1 MVHWMKIYENGNNNS
16 IWRRNTTLFGY
27 LSAVFSAALFGSIST
42 VAKPAVSDISPILLS
57 SLVYLIA
64 AVVMTPIVQQRRV
77 SSSLRLTTT
86 AAVSSILR
94 KKNREIL
101 LILLTSIAG
110 AIIAPTLYFFGL
122 KYTSAVHTSIL
133 LNGEMVFTVLLA
145 ILFFKERLRLQ
156 GYIGISLVFVGIV
169 IVSITDKQ
177 YFDFQVTTSL
187 TNIIL
192 GDFLVL
198 GSTLFWAIDNNISKI
213 ITHSGIRATRLI
225 QIKSGIGGTVLI
237 VIVAVLG
244 IPVNLNLAQVPN
256 IILLGSAGF
265 AASLFFF
272 LYSLKRIG
280 TVKTVVIFSTSS
292 VFGVI
297 FASSFLH
304 EQIGIYQIAS
314 AIIIILL
321 GIYLINKK
329 GNNNNGS

>member
-1 MVHWMKIYENGNNNS
+1 MKNGNDNIIS
-16 IWRRNTTLFGY
+16 RRNMTLFGY
-27 LSAVFSAALFGSIST
+27 LSAFLSAVLFGSIST

-57 SLVYLIA
+57 SLVYMVA
-64 AVVMTPIVQQRRV
+64 AVVMTPIAQQRGV
-77 SSSLRLTTT
+77 SSSLGRT
-86 AAVSSILR
+86 AAVSSTIR
-94 KKNREIL
+94 KKSREIL

-122 KYTSAVHTSIL
+122 KYTSAAHTSIL

-145 ILFFKERLRLQ
+145 ILFFKEKLRLL
-156 GYIGISLVFVGIV
+156 GYIGVVLVFVGII

-177 YFDFQVTTSL
+177 YFDFQVPNSL
-187 TNIIL
+187 ANIIL
-192 GDFLVL
+192 GDLFIL

-213 ITHSGIRATRLI
+213 ITQRGIRATRLI

-272 LYSLKRIG
+272 LYSLKRLG

-292 VFGVI
+292 VFGVT
-297 FASSFLH
+297 FASLFLH
-304 EQIGIYQIAS
+304 EQISTYQIAS
-314 AIIIILL
+314 VIIIILS
-321 GIYLINKK
+321 GIYLISKK
-329 GNNNNGS
+329 GNNNNS

>member
-1 MVHWMKIYENGNNNS
+1 MKIHENGNNNS
-16 IWRRNTTLFGY
+16 ICSRNTTLFGY
-27 LSAVFSAALFGSIST
+27 LSVVLSAALFGSIST

-57 SLVYLIA
+57 SLVYLVA
-64 AVVMTPIVQQRRV
+64 AVVMTPIAQQRGI
-77 SSSLRLTTT
+77 SSSLGLTATT
-86 AAVSSILR
+86 VVSSTTR
-94 KKNREIL
+94 KKKREIL
-101 LILLTSIAG
+101 LILSTSIAG
-110 AIIAPTLYFFGL
+110 AIIAPALYFFGL
-122 KYTSAVHTSIL
+122 KNTSAVHTSFL

-145 ILFFKERLRLQ
+145 ILFFKERLRLL
-156 GYIGISLVFVGIV
+156 GYIGVVLVFVGIV

-177 YFDFQVTTSL
+177 YFDLKVPNSL

-192 GDFLVL
+192 GDLLVL

-237 VIVAVLG
+237 IVIAVLG

-256 IILLGSAGF
+256 IILLGSVGF

-292 VFGVI
+292 VFGVT
-297 FASSFLH
+297 FASLFLY
-304 EQIGIYQIAS
+304 EQISMFQTAS
-314 AIIIILL
+314 AIIIILT

-329 GNNNNGS
+329 GNNNG

>member
-1 MVHWMKIYENGNNNS
+1 MVHWMKIHENSNNNS
-16 IWRRNTTLFGY
+16 ICRRNTTLFGY
-27 LSAVFSAALFGSIST
+27 LSAVLSAALFGSIST

-64 AVVMTPIVQQRRV
+64 ALVMTPVVQRHV
-77 SSSLRLTTT
+77 SSSLRLTTVV
-86 AAVSSILR
+86 VSSILR

-145 ILFFKERLRLQ
+145 ILFFKERLTLL

-169 IVSITDKQ
+169 IVSTTDKQ

-192 GDFLVL
+192 GDLLVL

>member
-57 SLVYLIA
+57 SLVYLVA
-64 AVVMTPIVQQRRV
+64 AVVMTPIAQQRGV

-86 AAVSSILR
+86 TVSSILGN
-94 KKNREIL
+94 KNREIL
-101 LILLTSIAG
+101 LILLTAIAG
-110 AIIAPTLYFFGL
+110 AVIAPTLYFFGL
-122 KYTSAVHTSIL
+122 KYTLAAQTSIL

-237 VIVAVLG
+237 IIVAVLG

>member
-94 KKNREIL
+94 KKNR
-101 LILLTSIAG
+101 
-110 AIIAPTLYFFGL
+110 
-122 KYTSAVHTSIL
+122 
-133 LNGEMVFTVLLA
+133 A

>member
-1 MVHWMKIYENGNNNS
+1 MVHWMKIHENSNNNS
-16 IWRRNTTLFGY
+16 ICRRNTTLFGY
-27 LSAVFSAALFGSIST
+27 LSAVLSAALFGSIST

-64 AVVMTPIVQQRRV
+64 ALVMTPVVQQRRV
-77 SSSLRLTTT
+77 SSSLRITTT
-86 AAVSSILR
+86 AVVSSILR

-145 ILFFKERLRLQ
+145 ILFFKERLTLL

-169 IVSITDKQ
+169 IVSTTDKQ

-192 GDFLVL
+192 GDLLVL

-237 VIVAVLG
+237 IIVTILG
-244 IPVNLNLAQVPN
+244 IPVNINLAQVPN

-292 VFGVI
+292 IFGVI
-297 FASSFLH
+297 FASLFLH

-314 AIIIILL
+314 AIIIILP

>member
-64 AVVMTPIVQQRRV
+64 AVVMTPIIQQRRV
-77 SSSLRLTTT
+77 SSSLRLTIT

>member
-64 AVVMTPIVQQRRV
+64 AVVMTPVVQRHV

-86 AAVSSILR
+86 AVVSSILR

-169 IVSITDKQ
+169 IVST
-177 YFDFQVTTSL
+177 
-187 TNIIL
+187 
-192 GDFLVL
+192 
-198 GSTLFWAIDNNISKI
+198 
-213 ITHSGIRATRLI
+213 
-225 QIKSGIGGTVLI
+225 
-237 VIVAVLG
+237 
-244 IPVNLNLAQVPN
+244 
-256 IILLGSAGF
+256 
-265 AASLFFF
+265 
-272 LYSLKRIG
+272 
-280 TVKTVVIFSTSS
+280 
-292 VFGVI
+292 
-297 FASSFLH
+297 
-304 EQIGIYQIAS
+304 
-314 AIIIILL
+314 
-321 GIYLINKK
+321 
-329 GNNNNGS
+329 